1 MALPSF
7 HLNELADE
15 DVTVSCEAQPDEL
28 GLLPEE
34 AVVRGPLSL
43 TMTVGASGRLVQVQG
58 EMAGTFVRECVRC
71 LREYDEQIHLPF
83 SGRYRMPDPAPGRR
97 SRTKTVQDPDAAG
110 VVETP
115 EEDEET
121 YVCSGER
128 VEPAEMLREHIILGT
143 PIQPLCDENCRGL
156 CPVCGRDRNQA
167 ACGCVEPAPTNPFA
181 VLQQRWKKPGDN
193 RGE

>member
-7 HLNELADE
+7 HLNELSDE
-15 DVTVSCEAQPDEL
+15 DVTVSCEAQPEEL

-43 TMTVGASGRLVQVQG
+43 TMTVGAAGKLIHVHG
-58 EMAGTFVRECVRC
+58 AMDGTFVRECVRC
-71 LREYDEQIHLPF
+71 LKEYEERIHLPF
-83 SGRYRMPDPAPGRR
+83 SGRYRMPDPPTVRR
-97 SRTKTVQDPDAAG
+97 SRAKTEQEADDAE
-110 VVETP
+110 VMETR

-121 YVCSGER
+121 YACSGER
-128 VEPAEMLREHIILGT
+128 VEPAEMLREHIILAT
-143 PIQPLCDENCRGL
+143 PFQPLCDENCRGL

-167 ACGCVEPAPTNPFA
+167 ACGCVEPAPMSPFA
-181 VLQQRWKKPGDN
+181 VLQQRWKKPGGN

>member
-7 HLNELADE
+7 HLNELSDE

-34 AVVRGPLSL
+34 AVVRGSLLL
-43 TMTVGASGRLVQVQG
+43 TMTVGASGKLVHVYG

-71 LREYDEQIHLPF
+71 LREYEEQVLLPF
-83 SGRYRMPDPAPGRR
+83 SGRYRMPDPVAGRR
-97 SRTKTVQDPDAAG
+97 SRAKAAPEPEAAG

-115 EEDEET
+115 EDEDT
-121 YVCSGER
+121 YVCSGEQ
-128 VEPAEMLREHIILGT
+128 VEPAEMLREHIILAT

-167 ACGCVEPAPTNPFA
+167 PCACIEPAPTNPFA
-181 VLQQRWKKPGDN
+181 ALQQRWKKSGDN

>member
-1 MALPSF
+1 MARGHMALPSF

-71 LREYDEQIHLPF
+71 LREYDERIHLPF

-97 SRTKTVQDPDAAG
+97 SRTKTVQDPDATG

-121 YVCSGER
+121 YVCSGEGSNR
-128 VEPAEMLREHIILGT
+128 PRCCASTSFWRPPSSRCATKTAEDCAR
-143 PIQPLCDENCRGL
+143 CAD
-156 CPVCGRDRNQA
+156 A
-167 ACGCVEPAPTNPFA
+167 
-181 VLQQRWKKPGDN
+181 
-193 RGE
+193 